1 MCTDVHGFA
10 SQIIPDLS
18 NKCLGLSKVGRPP
31 LRLHPGDVAIKDWTI
46 PGKIEAQTVYPNHSK
61 KGCGRNTAF
70 IYIYI
75 YQRLSKCLCVWII
88 NILYILYIL
97 DIMLVYTCRDV
108 CVWFELHCTYT
119 FSPAKGCLELVDS
132 GQAPW
137 HLAYCCGEIVLL
149 AKFGAMNLIESAS

>member
-46 PGKIEAQTVYPNHSK
+46 PGKVEAQTVYPNHSK

-75 YQRLSKCLCVWII
+75 HISETIKVFVCVD
-88 NILYILYIL
+88 YKYTVYS
-97 DIMLVYTCRDV
+97 VYT
-108 CVWFELHCTYT
+108 
-119 FSPAKGCLELVDS
+119 
-132 GQAPW
+132 
-137 HLAYCCGEIVLL
+137 
-149 AKFGAMNLIESAS
+149 